1 MEQKAKGHILALIT
15 IFIWGTTFISTKI
28 LLKTFTPIEI
38 LFYRFFL
45 GFIFLI
51 LMYTKRLKLENKKE
65 EIYFIFAGL
74 SGVSLYYLFENTALT
89 YTSASNVGVLVSV
102 APFFTAILSSIFIK
116 SESLHKNF
124 FIGFIIAIS
133 GIIFI
138 SFKDTA
144 NVSLS
149 PMGDILALLA
159 AMIWAVYSLL
169 SKKISELG
177 YNIIQCTR
185 RIFFYGLIFMI
196 IILPFFDFK
205 FDISLFNNFTVIFN
219 ILFLGFGACS
229 ICFVT
234 WNTAIKILG
243 TIKTSAY
250 IYIVPVITIITSFI
264 VLKEKITLSIIIG
277 TILVL
282 IGLFLSE
289 RK

>member
-1 MEQKAKGHILALIT
+1 MEQKAKGHILAFIT

-51 LMYTKRLKLENKKE
+51 LMYPKRLKLKKRKE

-116 SESLHKNF
+116 NESLHKNF

-138 SFKDTA
+138 SFKDA
-144 NVSLS
+144 NNVSLS

-185 RIFFYGLIFMI
+185 RIFFYGLIFMSVM
-196 IILPFFDFK
+196 LPFFDFT
-205 FDISLFNNFTVIFN
+205 FDLSLFNNFTVIFN
-219 ILFLGFGACS
+219 ILFLGIGACS

-264 VLKEKITLSIIIG
+264 VLKEKITLSIILG

-282 IGLFLSE
+282 IGLFISE

>member
-1 MEQKAKGHILALIT
+1 MEKKVKGHILALIT

-45 GFIFLI
+45 GFVFLI
-51 LMYTKRLKLENKKE
+51 LMYPKRLKLKKRKE

-138 SFKDTA
+138 SFKDA
-144 NVSLS
+144 NNVSLS

-169 SKKISELG
+169 SKKVSELG

-185 RIFFYGLIFMI
+185 RIFFYGLIFMSVM
-196 IILPFFDFK
+196 LPFFDFT
-205 FDISLFNNFTVIFN
+205 FDLSLFNNFTVIFN
-219 ILFLGFGACS
+219 ILFLGIGACS

-264 VLKEKITLSIIIG
+264 VLKENISLSIIIG

-289 RK
+289 KK